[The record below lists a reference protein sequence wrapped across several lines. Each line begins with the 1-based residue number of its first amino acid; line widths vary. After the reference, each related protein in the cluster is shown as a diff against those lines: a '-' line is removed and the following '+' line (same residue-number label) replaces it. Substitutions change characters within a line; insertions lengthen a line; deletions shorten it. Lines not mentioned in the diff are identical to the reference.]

1 MRKIQTAVAGTAVR
15 TYLTSWLWYQDR
27 LCCLS
32 SKWLLSLSLICLA
45 GVAADAAALHQFL
58 DDLTFLLFD
67 NDLKSGLVLLEMVLL
82 ASGILWLL
90 ACCLGTLARR
100 IILRLRGL

>member
-1 MRKIQTAVAGTAVR
+1 VR
-15 TYLTSWLWYQDR
+15 AYLTTWLWYRDR

-32 SKWLLSLSLICLA
+32 SKWLLSLSLLCLA

-58 DDLTFLLFD
+58 DDLTFLLVD
-67 NDLKSGLVLLEMVLL
+67 NELKSALVLVELMLL
-82 ASGILWLL
+82 ASGGLWLL

-100 IILRLRGL
+100 AILRLRGP